1 MIKFDRREFLRYA
14 SATAVTA
21 CASAVS
27 LHSVASPMG
36 WPLGFQGY
44 DVRFL
49 IIKDWDSG
57 WTTMRTM
64 GYQSVDMVSFKG
76 YGYENSP
83 LASMPA
89 KEIADKLDAVGMQRE
104 NCQFYFSELHNEF
117 DAKMEFSHT
126 LRIKYVIC
134 APSPDHMQTIDDW
147 KWQADQLNA
156 LGERVKKAGF
166 QLGYHNHEVEFVDIA
181 GVTPYD
187 VLVERCVP
195 SLVGFQIDVGNLT
208 FGGKDA
214 IHYLNKYPDRYFSM
228 HAKDY
233 RPGKTSV
240 PVGKGILDWPV
251 IFNIVKEK
259 TKIRTYYAEVAAYA
273 IGSLHGIPATAWP
286 GDSIDELRESAE
298 YLKSLNV

>member
-14 SATAVTA
+14 SATVATA
-21 CASAVS
+21 WASADP
-27 LHSVASPMG
+27 LRSVASPMG

-49 IIKDWDSG
+49 IIKDWDNG
-57 WTTMRTM
+57 WTTMRKM

-83 LASMPA
+83 LASMSA
-89 KEIADKLDAVGMQRE
+89 KEIADKLDSVGMQRE
-104 NCQFYFSELHNEF
+104 NCQFYYSELHNDF

-126 LRIKYVIC
+126 LGIKYVIS

-147 KWQADQLNA
+147 KWQADQLNS

-166 QLGYHNHEVEFVDIA
+166 QLGYHNHEVEFVDIG

-187 VLVERCVP
+187 VLVDRCDP

-240 PVGKGILDWPV
+240 PVGKGILDWPK
-251 IFNIVKEK
+251 IFTIVKEK

>member
-14 SATAVTA
+14 SATAATA
-21 CASAVS
+21 CTSAVP
-27 LHSVASPMG
+27 LRSVASPMG

-57 WTTMRTM
+57 WTTMRKM

-83 LASMPA
+83 LASMSA

-126 LRIKYVIC
+126 LGIKYVIC

-240 PVGKGILDWPV
+240 PVGKGILDWPE
-251 IFNIVKEK
+251 IFTIVKEK

-273 IGSLHGIPATAWP
+273 IGSLHGTPATAWP